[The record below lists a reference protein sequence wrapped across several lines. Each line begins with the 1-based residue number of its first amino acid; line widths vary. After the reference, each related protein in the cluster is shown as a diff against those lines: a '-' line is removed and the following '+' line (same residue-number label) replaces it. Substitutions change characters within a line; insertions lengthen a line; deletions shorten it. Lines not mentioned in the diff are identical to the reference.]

1 MERNNFHTVR
11 GYEGLLKNKNL
22 LTSSMEDYL
31 EMIYRIQKEK
41 GLVRVKTL
49 AEMLN
54 VRDSSVTKMVQK
66 LAAINLINYEK
77 YGIIRLTGEGEEIGE
92 YLLNRHMIVEKF
104 LKIITNDEIKLMDVE
119 MIEHNLDPKLLAHL
133 HQLVLFFEN
142 NLDVMEKFCQFKGQN
157 K

>member
-1 MERNNFHTVR
+1 MEKNNFHTVR
-11 GYEGLLKNKNL
+11 GYEVLLKNKNL

-49 AEMLN
+49 AEKLN

-66 LAAINLINYEK
+66 LGSINLINYEK
-77 YGIIRLTGEGEEIGE
+77 YGIVKLTEEGEQIGE
-92 YLLNRHMIVEKF
+92 YLLKRHIIVEEF
-104 LKIITNDEIKLMDVE
+104 LKVITNDEIKLMDVE
-119 MIEHNLDPKLLAHL
+119 MIEHNLDPKLLEHL
-133 HQLVLFFEN
+133 NQLILFFEN
-142 NLDVMEKFCQFKGQN
+142 NPDVKERFSEFKRKN